1 MVAVARRSKSAFA
14 RMSAS
19 ALALGVA
26 IATSAPEM
34 AQAKPLRARMDEAI
48 RIYLEKHPE
57 ALGPAIEKYLADHP
71 EAVGKAIRALI
82 AKRGAAP
89 TDAVNVNVN
98 VNVNVKQV
106 VADNAKALYSAPL
119 QTVVGAPEG
128 ATTLVEFFDFNCGY
142 CRKALTDTLTLIAED
157 PSLRIVLK
165 EYPILGP
172 DSVEAAKVAIA
183 LQMRHPDAA
192 ASLEF
197 HRRLLTSRGK
207 VDRAAALAVAGELG
221 FDAAQLEKDAAS
233 AEVTEALN
241 QNNRLATALGVH
253 GTPGYVLGDSV
264 IAGAVGVGALK
275 ARIAAL
281 KKP

>member
-26 IATSAPEM
+26 IATSATEM
-34 AQAKPLRARMDEAI
+34 EQAKPLRARMDEAI
-48 RIYLEKHPE
+48 RVYLEKHPE

-89 TDAVNVNVN
+89 TDAVN

-172 DSVEAAKVAIA
+172 DSIEAAKVAIA

-241 QNNRLATALGVH
+241 LNNHLATALGVH

-264 IAGAVGVGALK
+264 IAGAVGADALK

>member
-48 RIYLEKHPE
+48 RVYLEKHPE

-89 TDAVNVNVN
+89 TDAVN

-142 CRKALTDTLTLIAED
+142 CRKALADTLTLIAED

-172 DSVEAAKVAIA
+172 DSIEAAKVAIA

-233 AEVTEALN
+233 PEVTEALN

-264 IAGAVGVGALK
+264 IAGAVGADALK

>member
-48 RIYLEKHPE
+48 RVYLEKHPE

-98 VNVNVKQV
+98 VKQV
-106 VADNAKALYSAPL
+106 VADIAKALYSAPL

-172 DSVEAAKVAIA
+172 DSIEAAKVAIA

-241 QNNRLATALGVH
+241 LNNHLATALGVH

-264 IAGAVGVGALK
+264 IAGAVGADALK

>member
-48 RIYLEKHPE
+48 RVYLEKHPE

-98 VNVNVKQV
+98 VKQV
-106 VADNAKALYSAPL
+106 VADIAKALYSAPL

-172 DSVEAAKVAIA
+172 DSIEAAKVAIA

-233 AEVTEALN
+233 PEVTEALN

-264 IAGAVGVGALK
+264 IAGAVGADALK

>member
-48 RIYLEKHPE
+48 RVYLEKHPE

-89 TDAVNVNVN
+89 TDAVN

-172 DSVEAAKVAIA
+172 DSIEAAKVAIA

-233 AEVTEALN
+233 PEVTEALN

-264 IAGAVGVGALK
+264 IAGAVGADALK

>member
-48 RIYLEKHPE
+48 RVYLEKHPE

-98 VNVNVKQV
+98 VKQV
-106 VADNAKALYSAPL
+106 VADIAKALYSAPL

-172 DSVEAAKVAIA
+172 DSIEAAKVAIA

-264 IAGAVGVGALK
+264 IAGAVGADALK

>member
-19 ALALGVA
+19 VLALGVA

-34 AQAKPLRARMDEAI
+34 AQAKPLRARVDEAI
-48 RIYLEKHPE
+48 RVYLEKHPE

-89 TDAVNVNVN
+89 TDAVN

-172 DSVEAAKVAIA
+172 DSIEAAKVAIA

-241 QNNRLATALGVH
+241 LNNHLATALGVH

-264 IAGAVGVGALK
+264 IAGAVGADALK

>member
-1 MVAVARRSKSAFA
+1 
-14 RMSAS
+14 MSAS
-19 ALALGVA
+19 VLALGVA

-48 RIYLEKHPE
+48 RVYLEKHPE

-89 TDAVNVNVN
+89 TDAVN

-172 DSVEAAKVAIA
+172 DSIEAAKVAIA

-233 AEVTEALN
+233 PEVTEALN

-264 IAGAVGVGALK
+264 IAGAVGADALK